1 MGFAFAL
8 GWSPCIGPILA
19 VILGMAAVDG
29 TMTKG
34 VALLLA
40 YSAGLA
46 VPFLLTAL
54 GIGRFLKFYNRFKFH
69 MHAIEV
75 ASGGLLIALGVL
87 LVLGRFTL
95 ISGWL
100 SFLNRFAL

>member
-1 MGFAFAL
+1 MSQPSTEPA
-8 GWSPCIGPILA
+8 A
-19 VILGMAAVDG
+19 VIRTSDNQLFCCKSIDKLISESETPGQRLQKTLGPW
-29 TMTKG
+29 
-34 VALLLA
+34 
-40 YSAGLA
+40 S
-46 VPFLLTAL
+46 LTAL

-87 LVLGRFTL
+87 LVLGRFTM

>member
-1 MGFAFAL
+1 
-8 GWSPCIGPILA
+8 
-19 VILGMAAVDG
+19 
-29 TMTKG
+29 
-34 VALLLA
+34 
-40 YSAGLA
+40 
-46 VPFLLTAL
+46 
-54 GIGRFLKFYNRFKFH
+54 
-69 MHAIEV
+69 MHALEV